1 MTVLVTGIAEHG
13 TVLITADMALITALD
28 IPAVVPCIIAS
39 ADKYAVFPD
48 LVGYRGHIFQP
59 YQCSFPGPY
68 GHTGIFYL
76 LISKQSITYLLLT
89 AVSIFVIIISEEE
102 RKCLILNSMMM
113 NAVIA
118 M

>member
-48 LVGYRGHIFQP
+48 LVGYRGHMTAKKSGYLFKRLLAHNTYSNGLPVVKIDPFILFNHINAP
-59 YQCSFPGPY
+59 FPDLM
-68 GHTGIFYL
+68 GIQGY
-76 LISKQSITYLLLT
+76 STY
-89 AVSIFVIIISEEE
+89 
-102 RKCLILNSMMM
+102 
-113 NAVIA
+113 
-118 M
+118 